1 MKRST
6 IDRAVRIVDRLGISL
21 VYPIDN
27 RPEPRSLWSELHPGV
42 DMEWSWDENADPRV
56 ADLWHLRERLARSH
70 DVAYAKWFRG
80 RATFFSLP
88 VFQAL
93 LGRLAEAGDVFA
105 GLPREA
111 VEILALLRERSP
123 LSTKEIRALADLRGK
138 EHETLFTQAMKA
150 LWTRLLIVG
159 TGEVPDGA
167 FPSLAV
173 GATELLFEDIWN
185 ARRNV
190 PEEAKRQLDRVL
202 EESPAF
208 ARELRKALG
217 EVSAGESGRVHRA
230 ERGQRRARVDHGV
243 TMDAPV
249 RGPRT
254 KRAAGKRRS
263 VDGGGAANAE
273 ELADAPFGEPT
284 AAEVSRDH

>member
-6 IDRAVRIVDRLGISL
+6 IDRAIRIVDRLGISL

-27 RPEPRSLWSELHPGV
+27 KPEPRSLWSELHPDV
-42 DMEWSWDENADPRV
+42 KMEWSWDEDADPRV

-88 VFQAL
+88 VFHAI
-93 LGRLAEAGDVFA
+93 LGRLADAGDVFA

-111 VEILALLRERSP
+111 VEILDLLRERSP

-138 EHETLFTQAMKA
+138 EQEALFNQAMKA

-173 GATELLFEDIWN
+173 GATELLFEDTWD
-185 ARRNV
+185 ARHEV
-190 PEEAKRQLDRVL
+190 PAGAKRQLDEVL
-202 EESPAF
+202 AQSPAF
-208 ARELRKALG
+208 ARELRRSVEEVAAGGAGRAHRLG
-217 EVSAGESGRVHRA
+217 RAARVASEA
-230 ERGQRRARVDHGV
+230 ERPRRARKRSADGAVPSG
-243 TMDAPV
+243 AP
-249 RGPRT
+249 G
-254 KRAAGKRRS
+254 S
-263 VDGGGAANAE
+263 V
-273 ELADAPFGEPT
+273 PFAEPT
-284 AAEVSRDH
+284 PAEVFTRDR

>member
-6 IDRAVRIVDRLGISL
+6 IDRAVRIVERLGISL

-27 RPEPRSLWSELHPGV
+27 KPEPRSLWSELHPGV
-42 DMEWSWDENADPRV
+42 TMEWSWDEDADTRV

-80 RATFFSLP
+80 RATFFALP
-88 VFQAL
+88 VFHAL

-111 VEILALLRERSP
+111 VEILDLLRERSP

-138 EHETLFTQAMKA
+138 EQEAPFNQAMKA
-150 LWTRLLIVG
+150 LWTRLLVVG

-173 GATELLFEDIWN
+173 GATELLFEDIWS
-185 ARRNV
+185 ARHDV
-190 PEEAKRQLDRVL
+190 PEDAKRRLDEVL
-202 EESPAF
+202 ARSPAF
-208 ARELRKALG
+208 GRELGRAL
-217 EVSAGESGRVHRA
+217 
-230 ERGQRRARVDHGV
+230 
-243 TMDAPV
+243 
-249 RGPRT
+249 
-254 KRAAGKRRS
+254 
-263 VDGGGAANAE
+263 
-273 ELADAPFGEPT
+273 
-284 AAEVSRDH
+284 AEVSGAKTARVNGPSRVTRAIRASEERTTAYAERAPRARRKRPAAPEVFSGDDPTSGVPFAEPTRAEVFTRGR